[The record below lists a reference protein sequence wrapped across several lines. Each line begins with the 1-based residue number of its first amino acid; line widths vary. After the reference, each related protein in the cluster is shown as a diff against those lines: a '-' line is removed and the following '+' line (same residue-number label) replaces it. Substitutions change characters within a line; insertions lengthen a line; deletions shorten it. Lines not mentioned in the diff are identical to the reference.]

1 MATRVAHRA
10 ERGRAE
16 AAGEGVG
23 AALRHLDYLLLAAVG
38 GTVAYGLLVLQ
49 SVTQTDVAGD
59 ADYYVVRQGINI
71 GLGCVLFAAAVAI
84 GPDLLR
90 RYRKAVYGVL
100 LGLLAIV
107 LVTGPIRGSARWIE
121 IGFFRLQP
129 SEVGKVLLAIVLA
142 GFLADRT
149 RRGSERS
156 LTLGAIG
163 LAVPPVIL
171 VYAEPDL
178 GTALMYCII
187 LGAALFFAGMRWLHL
202 GVLGAAAALSALSV
216 FWLLPAAGVKVLRE
230 YQVERVVGFLDPS
243 SDPSGSTY
251 NVTQSITAVGSGGVD
266 GRGIAGASQTNLD
279 YLPEHA
285 TDFIFSSLA
294 EQRGFLGAA
303 LLLLLYGLIVW
314 RGVKIVA
321 IAPSLFSAVLAGTL
335 VSVFLAQV
343 FVNVGMTIG
352 IAPVTGIPLPFVS
365 YGGSSMVTT
374 LALIGILQAIHIR
387 GHQQGRP

>member
-1 MATRVAHRA
+1 
-10 ERGRAE
+10 
-16 AAGEGVG
+16 
-23 AALRHLDYLLLAAVG
+23 
-38 GTVAYGLLVLQ
+38 
-49 SVTQTDVAGD
+49 
-59 ADYYVVRQGINI
+59 
-71 GLGCVLFAAAVAI
+71 
-84 GPDLLR
+84 
-90 RYRKAVYGVL
+90 
-100 LGLLAIV
+100 
-107 LVTGPIRGSARWIE
+107 
-121 IGFFRLQP
+121 
-129 SEVGKVLLAIVLA
+129 
-142 GFLADRT
+142 
-149 RRGSERS
+149 
-156 LTLGAIG
+156 
-163 LAVPPVIL
+163 
-171 VYAEPDL
+171 
-178 GTALMYCII
+178 
-187 LGAALFFAGMRWLHL
+187 
-202 GVLGAAAALSALSV
+202 
-216 FWLLPAAGVKVLRE
+216 VLRE